1 MMPYIWLAVIVVM
14 AIVEACT
21 VQIISIWFVV
31 GGVAA
36 LISTAFT
43 DSTFIQFIV
52 FVLATALSLILTRPF
67 VKKLLSFKKED
78 TNAGRYIGKNGI
90 VIEEINNEL
99 GIGQV
104 NVSGSIWTAKSAD
117 GSIIPKDCKVF
128 VQEIKGVK
136 LIVKQI

>member
-31 GGVAA
+31 GGIAA

-43 DSTFIQFIV
+43 DSAFIQLII

-67 VKKLLSFKKED
+67 VKRLLRFKKED

-104 NVSGSIWTAKSAD
+104 NVSGSIWTAKSID
-117 GSIIPKDCKVF
+117 GSIIPKDSKVF
-128 VQEIKGVK
+128 VEEIKGVK